1 MQESSKEEQ
10 SIVEIEDMLKEK
22 EVQLVKEKD
31 SGNQSAQFKAQMKT
45 HVERVDAATIKRI
58 NKIFEDAN
66 PEALSKMLEVFV
78 ALLRNNANSK
88 PVDVELFFKD
98 HAKLVSKM
106 SKHDSTYCSLP
117 LVEASFAKLNEM
129 RGNFAPSQ
137 ANDPNDVSFAVCF
150 LDWSISFC
158 EAAKIDLKLQKLQQD
173 VVDAKLSLERAKL
186 KLERFQRIKQD
197 TDNLGFAGFFDST
210 VASLE
215 DRIQVM
221 DSICQTDLDQ
231 ATQYQRKYKNFE
243 NAYFEHF
250 MNIVQEQANDQ

>member
-1 MQESSKEEQ
+1 
-10 SIVEIEDMLKEK
+10 
-22 EVQLVKEKD
+22 
-31 SGNQSAQFKAQMKT
+31 
-45 HVERVDAATIKRI
+45 
-58 NKIFEDAN
+58 
-66 PEALSKMLEVFV
+66 MLEVFV

-117 LVEASFAKLNEM
+117 LVEASFEKLNGM
-129 RGNFAPSQ
+129 KAAFAPSQ
-137 ANDPNDVSFAVCF
+137 VRYERREDDVSFAVCF